1 VGAPVTEQQQDPFR
15 DWPNLLKQIAE
26 LIGAELALKLA
37 YECGGI
43 ESVYIPN
50 KPNAAHPWSAA
61 IGEAAFA
68 KLCKALGG
76 ERVSLPRGMYVKL
89 QKRRIIDLAEGGAS
103 TRSIALTCHVTER
116 YVRRVL
122 VGLSRAP
129 DPRQMKLF

>member
-1 VGAPVTEQQQDPFR
+1 MTELQQDPFR

-26 LIGAELALKLA
+26 LIGAELALKLS
-37 YECGGI
+37 YECGGLD
-43 ESVYIPN
+43 SLYIPH
-50 KPNAAHPWSAA
+50 KANAAHPWAKA
-61 IGEAAFA
+61 VGEPAFA
-68 KLCKALGG
+68 RLCKALGG

-89 QKRRIIDLAEGGAS
+89 QKRRIIELAEGGAS
-103 TRSIALTCHVTER
+103 TRSIALACHVTER